1 MLQSVIL
8 QHINDVKKVMIIK
21 STLKEIISQTD
32 LVSLSSKTFVFEDKM
47 TRYKSIPLL
56 IFSV

>member
-8 QHINDVKKVMIIK
+8 QHINDVKKVVIIK

-32 LVSLSSKTFVFEDKM
+32 LVILSSKTFVFEDKM